1 VSDIGGKRP
10 WDGQRPAY
18 DLAMASGCTRC
29 GAPRGTACIQAV
41 HNEHWATDSAAA
53 ERRPFLQTTADIL
66 RTAAAALREPMPDL
80 AGELAVRAIRIDRFR
95 VEADLDRRR
104 GFVLPLGYLN
114 QIDGAPDPV
123 AAEAFDAW
131 KRSRS

>member
-1 VSDIGGKRP
+1 MNRRYFTCACGDRTVHGALTGCSGDAVQTGGVCSFCAAGHVRAAN
-10 WDGQRPAY
+10 DVDR
-18 DLAMASGCTRC
+18 R
-29 GAPRGTACIQAV
+29 AP
-41 HNEHWATDSAAA
+41 H
-53 ERRPFLQTTADIL
+53 FLTTAEVM
-66 RTAAAALREPMPDL
+66 RRAAAALRESMPQL
-80 AGELAVRAIRIDRFR
+80 AAELAVRAIRIDRFR